1 MERVVAEF
9 NDLTGAALRV
19 RPVSNGYFG
28 PEIVVS
34 GLLTGS
40 DILAALR
47 DDPGDGPILLPRV
60 MFSRLNGMTL
70 DDMSI
75 EQLEAALGRRM
86 LAAHNLSE
94 VTRDLAALGTSAAA

>member
-1 MERVVAEF
+1 MRAV
-9 NDLTGAALRV
+9 
-19 RPVSNGYFG
+19 PNGYFG

-40 DILAALR
+40 DILDALR

-60 MFSRLNGMTL
+60 MFSRLNGLTL

-75 EQLEAALGRRM
+75 EQLEAELGRRM

-94 VTRDLAALGTSAAA
+94 VARELAALGATVAA